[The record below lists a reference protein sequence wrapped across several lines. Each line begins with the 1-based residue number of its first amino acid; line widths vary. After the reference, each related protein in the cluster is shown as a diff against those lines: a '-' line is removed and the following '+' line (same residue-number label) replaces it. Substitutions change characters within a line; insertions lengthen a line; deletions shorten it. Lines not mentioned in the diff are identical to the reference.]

1 MEQQQIL
8 QMVDERQRSMMK
20 HVISMANDLGMEC
33 IAEGVESMEH
43 VQLLKENKCYMAQG
57 FLFNRPIPQEQF
69 EDILMQTQEEP
80 ADMATV

>member
-1 MEQQQIL
+1 
-8 QMVDERQRSMMK
+8 MMK

-43 VQLLKENKCYMAQG
+43 VQLLKESKCYMAQG

-69 EDILMQTQEEP
+69 EDILMQTQKEP
-80 ADMATV
+80 SGFIMA